1 MKVFTSIVLFSLF
14 STFTFAQDSFT
25 QQEIESLFLKDSQ
38 PLELIA
44 LSDEEM
50 KTTEGAWVPLLA
62 LRVGMGLTFTNL
74 TYLNAPGPKDPV
86 YSGRPWKFW

>member
-1 MKVFTSIVLFSLF
+1 
-14 STFTFAQDSFT
+14 
-25 QQEIESLFLKDSQ
+25 
-38 PLELIA
+38 
-44 LSDEEM
+44 M